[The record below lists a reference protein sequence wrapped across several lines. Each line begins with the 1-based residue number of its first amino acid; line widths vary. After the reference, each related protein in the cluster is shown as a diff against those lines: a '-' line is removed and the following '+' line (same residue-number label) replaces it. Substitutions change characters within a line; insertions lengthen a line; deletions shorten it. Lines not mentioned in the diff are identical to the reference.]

1 MTRLNYLTNDEL
13 VNQLLT
19 RDDLTEIEHELLDR
33 FIRALDEIAELE
45 RGGVNG
51 IDA

>member
-45 RGGVNG
+45 TGVVNG